1 MSSDLTVGGGGEV
14 FNDSVTGANP
24 VAFSTGAIGSP
35 FTLNSIRVVL
45 SSVGATSESVTV
57 TINSARGATYDAII
71 DTQNMSGETVFYASY
86 YGIECEV
93 GDSIDVAYPNTDES
107 TVTTILTLGGV

>member
-57 TINSARGATYDAII
+57 TINSGRGATYDSEVLSENMLG
-71 DTQNMSGETVFYASY
+71 QNGVIQTFPE
-86 YGIECEV
+86 IECEV
-93 GDSIDVAYPNTDES
+93 GDSIDVAYPNSDES
-107 TVTTILTLGGV
+107 TVTTILTLGGL